1 MVQLLL
7 LLLQCCGGGGQVCCL
22 GSLKRNHCCSCCS
35 VAREEVVQHSH
46 CLRIHC
52 LRIAVVLPM
61 LVLVQFLLLLERRRR
76 LLLQAL
82 SLHLKGAGGVKEK
95 EGVDQY
101 FKMQMIDADD
111 SCTNNVAIHSS
122 KHHPLPLPPTSSA
135 NVY

>member
-1 MVQLLL
+1 
-7 LLLQCCGGGGQVCCL
+7 
-22 GSLKRNHCCSCCS
+22 
-35 VAREEVVQHSH
+35 
-46 CLRIHC
+46 
-52 LRIAVVLPM
+52 M

-82 SLHLKGAGGVKEK
+82 SLHLKGAGGGVKEK

-101 FKMQMIDADD
+101 CKMQMIDADD